1 MTRTSA
7 QTVVPLSSHRVPQ
20 RRDSRATIRRPR
32 PPVVLGVGSPSSG
45 WVDPPPS
52 LTQTRTLSSS
62 RSQATR
68 MPAPGSGPA
77 CCRALL
83 SSSLITRAASV
94 TADAHTPASMRSDTK
109 CRRATPT
116 LDAVNGTCRTLDSV
130 TPTSARLFC
139 PTVRKPGTS
148 GKCPVQEPWK
158 HLDIAD
164 VAAVTVS
171 AATVG
176 RVRGEGTSAPVAAG
190 GRERLGMYTGNGSE
204 PTVIVDDLHVVSRV
218 FGAGGDKGTAATALM
233 RLVKRQ
239 RRPSVREVHA
249 IRGISF
255 VASHGDAIGVIRRN
269 GSGKSTLLQAI
280 AGLLPPERG
289 CVYTSGQAALLG
301 VNAALLDDL
310 TGERNVVLGGLA
322 MGMTP
327 QEVKDRYESIVDF
340 SGVGNFIDYPMRTYS
355 TGMAQRLRFSIASA
369 KSHEILMID
378 EALATGDA
386 NFRAKSHEKIMQLRG
401 EAGTVFLVAHNLG
414 EIEASCNRVL
424 WLEKGQIMMQGDDV
438 PGIIDAYLEATGG
451 EPRRRDRVEV
461 DHTAG

>member
-1 MTRTSA
+1 MS
-7 QTVVPLSSHRVPQ
+7 
-20 RRDSRATIRRPR
+20 
-32 PPVVLGVGSPSSG
+32 
-45 WVDPPPS
+45 
-52 LTQTRTLSSS
+52 
-62 RSQATR
+62 
-68 MPAPGSGPA
+68 
-77 CCRALL
+77 
-83 SSSLITRAASV
+83 
-94 TADAHTPASMRSDTK
+94 
-109 CRRATPT
+109 
-116 LDAVNGTCRTLDSV
+116 
-130 TPTSARLFC
+130 
-139 PTVRKPGTS
+139 
-148 GKCPVQEPWK
+148 
-158 HLDIAD
+158 
-164 VAAVTVS
+164 
-171 AATVG
+171 
-176 RVRGEGTSAPVAAG
+176 
-190 GRERLGMYTGNGSE
+190 TGNGSE
-204 PTVIVDDLHVVSRV
+204 PTVIVDDLHIVYRV

-233 RLVKRQ
+233 RVVKRQ

-249 IRGISF
+249 IRGVSF
-255 VASHGDAIGVIRRN
+255 VVHNGDAIGIIGRN

-327 QEVKDRYESIVDF
+327 QEVKDRYQSIVDF

-386 NFRAKSHEKIMQLRG
+386 NFRAKSHEKIMELRA

-414 EIEASCNRVL
+414 EIEASCNRVI
-424 WLEKGQIMMQGDDV
+424 WLEKGQIVMQGDDV
-438 PGIIDAYLEATGG
+438 PAIIDAYLEATGG
-451 EPRRRDRVEV
+451 EPRRRDLPQEV